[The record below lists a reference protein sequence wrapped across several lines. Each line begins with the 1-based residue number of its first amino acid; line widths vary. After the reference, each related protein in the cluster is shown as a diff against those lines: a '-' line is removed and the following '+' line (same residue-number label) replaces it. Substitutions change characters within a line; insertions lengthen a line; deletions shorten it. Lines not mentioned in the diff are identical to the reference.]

1 MFTEHVNIYIHVWSQ
16 YAVIKSPVV
25 LFSDGQKP
33 HRKSGIGS
41 RYAAIHV
48 SSSYH
53 FSSVAHSCST
63 LWSSRDCFY
72 RSSFIRKWFPQICHL
87 NIDTMV
93 LWWGYQFS
101 SVAQSCLTLCNPTDC
116 STPGLNS
123 HAIHSQNLL
132 KLMSIPV
139 VPFNHFILCRPL
151 LVLPSIFP
159 SIRVF
164 SKELVLL
171 IKWSKYWSFSF
182 SISPSIFQDWFPLEW
197 TGWISL
203 QSKGLSRVF
212 ESSPT
217 PQFKSINSVL
227 SFLYAPTLTSIHDY
241 WKNLKKKK
249 KKKKLKSKQGVN
261 AKSDPSI

>member
-212 ESSPT
+212 DWHR
-217 PQFKSINSVL
+217 INSTRKKTMKDDINTL
-227 SFLYAPTLTSIHDY
+227 S
-241 WKNLKKKK
+241 
-249 KKKKLKSKQGVN
+249 
-261 AKSDPSI
+261 